1 MKTYEHIKKT
11 QLQNNI
17 KLLRNTYKMT
27 CSDVSHMENN
37 IRRPTLQ
44 SWEQATRIPTCDNLL
59 VYAITF
65 GISIDWLYGISKT
78 PYTLQS
84 IDCAE
89 KTYYKSIKNAWNTD
103 TINTKLFDDS
113 ISKIK
118 FIQNSLEN
126 YCNHTIRKNKYS
138 PEARANILVLYKF
151 STSIAMNFQKKN
163 KKYKQIIED
172 MISIINTTHPIYSIK

>member
-1 MKTYEHIKKT
+1 MKTYGHIKKT

-27 CSDVSHMENN
+27 YSDVSLMENN
-37 IRRPTLQ
+37 IRRTTLQ

-59 VYAITF
+59 IYASTF
-65 GISIDWLYGISKT
+65 GISVDWLYGISKT

-84 IDCAE
+84 IDYAE
-89 KTYYKSIKNAWNTD
+89 KIYYKNIKNAWDTD

-118 FIQNSLEN
+118 FIQNSIEN

-151 STSIAMNFQKKN
+151 STNIAIRLQKKN
-163 KKYKQIIED
+163 KKYKQIIEN
-172 MISIINTTHPIYSIK
+172 MIDIINTTHPIYSIK